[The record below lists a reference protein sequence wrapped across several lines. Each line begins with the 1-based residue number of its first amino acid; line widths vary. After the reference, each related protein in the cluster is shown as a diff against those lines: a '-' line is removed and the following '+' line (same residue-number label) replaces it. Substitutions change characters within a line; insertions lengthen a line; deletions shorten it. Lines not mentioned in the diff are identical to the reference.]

1 MNDYKLPINYPDAVR
16 IIKES
21 ILKLQDSCAKLE
33 MDADD
38 SMTKVFYQGEQ
49 QGLHLAFEKIMDQ
62 IPV

>member
-1 MNDYKLPINYPDAVR
+1 MDHYKSPIAYPEAVR

-33 MDADD
+33 KEADD

-62 IPV
+62 IP